1 MCKVFAIYPT
11 DKKDSTKFLNKIN
24 TFLCKNLGADW
35 HCYKIKFSDED
46 HQRCLNSAQSS
57 AAKFIIFMG
66 HGRGDKLL
74 GSFNKKAEDFISN
87 DALSEELF
95 YKNEKFIHEQNIDFF
110 KNKILFL
117 EEQRRLFKI
126 IKESFNLLPV
136 KLSKSTNP
144 KCFK

>member
-110 KNKILFL
+110 KNLN
-117 EEQRRLFKI
+117 
-126 IKESFNLLPV
+126 SATLL
-136 KLSKSTNP
+136 
-144 KCFK
+144 

>member
-110 KNKILFL
+110 KNKILFCFSCNSN
-117 EEQRRLFKI
+117 EKQVEKFESDRNSEGSKI
-126 IKESFNLLPV
+126 LYRFW
-136 KLSKSTNP
+136 
-144 KCFK
+144 